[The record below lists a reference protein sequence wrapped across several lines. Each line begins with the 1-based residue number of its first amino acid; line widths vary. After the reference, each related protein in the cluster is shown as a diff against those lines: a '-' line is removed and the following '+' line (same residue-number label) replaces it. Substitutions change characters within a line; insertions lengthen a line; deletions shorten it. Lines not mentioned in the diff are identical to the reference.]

1 MVSSNTSERNWR
13 ARDSE
18 QLRGSGGV
26 RDSEQGGY
34 QLRGAGGVRPR
45 DEAKKTCDFQV
56 IVEGSGYLASEN
68 PFFIAC
74 TVGWSVE
81 FFFDRTEQVK

>member
-1 MVSSNTSERNWR
+1 M
-13 ARDSE
+13 
-18 QLRGSGGV
+18 

-56 IVEGSGYLASEN
+56 IVEGFGYLASEN

-74 TVGWSVE
+74 TVGVRMSGRV
-81 FFFDRTEQVK
+81 FVVRII